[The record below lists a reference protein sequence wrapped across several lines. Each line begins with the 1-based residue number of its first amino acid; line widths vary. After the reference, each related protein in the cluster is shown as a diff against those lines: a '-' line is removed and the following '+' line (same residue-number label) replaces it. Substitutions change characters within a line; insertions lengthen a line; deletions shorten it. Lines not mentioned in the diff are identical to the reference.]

1 MENKTIQ
8 NIINKVCNEE
18 KLSLSLLQRH
28 FCISFPKGAKIVEE
42 LIEKNIIKKLE
53 VGYKILSKQKLKEQ
67 LTIIFN

>member
-18 KLSLSLLQRH
+18 KLSISSLQRH
-28 FCISFPKGAKIVEE
+28 FCISFPRGVKIIED
-42 LIEKNIIKKLE
+42 LIEKNIIEKLE
-53 VGYKILSKQKLKEQ
+53 IGYKILSKQKLKEQ